1 MTYLISYNVILSN
14 GTLEDK
20 QIKVKNK
27 DNELMAKCA
36 LEDYLKRKY
45 KDDFRQLVISKC
57 EDDIVS
63 SFAEMFG
70 MSNDLFK

>member
-14 GTLEDK
+14 DTLEDK

-57 EDDIVS
+57 ESDIVS
-63 SFAEMFG
+63 SFAELLG
-70 MSNDLFK
+70 MPNDLFK

>member
-14 GTLEDK
+14 NILEDK

-36 LEDYLKRKY
+36 LEDYLRKKY

-57 EDDIVS
+57 ESDIMS
-63 SFAEMFG
+63 SFADLFG